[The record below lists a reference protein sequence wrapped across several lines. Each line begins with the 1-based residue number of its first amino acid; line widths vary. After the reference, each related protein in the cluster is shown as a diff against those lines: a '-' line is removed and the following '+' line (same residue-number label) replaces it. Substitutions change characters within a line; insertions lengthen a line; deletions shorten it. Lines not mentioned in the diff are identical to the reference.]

1 MRQLRLER
9 LGLREYLDTWG
20 AMRDFT
26 DTRTPET
33 IDEIWLVE
41 HPPVYT
47 LGRNGDPAHIRN
59 ANGIPIVES
68 DRGGQVTYHGPG
80 QIVAYTLFDLNRLGI
95 GIRGLVTGLEN
106 AVINTLS
113 QYGIQSAAR
122 RDAPGVYVAAKKIAS
137 LGLRIRKGCSY
148 HGLSL
153 NVDMDLTPFASI
165 NPCGYP
171 GLEVTQLADL
181 DVPVHSHEVA
191 VPLVGA
197 VMKEFGYDGVVS
209 STRRPV

>member
-33 IDEIWLVE
+33 IDELWLVE

-47 LGRNGDPAHIRN
+47 LGRNGDPAHIRD

-95 GIRGLVTGLEN
+95 GIRGLVSGLEN
-106 AVINTLS
+106 AVINT
-113 QYGIQSAAR
+113 
-122 RDAPGVYVAAKKIAS
+122 
-137 LGLRIRKGCSY
+137 
-148 HGLSL
+148 
-153 NVDMDLTPFASI
+153 
-165 NPCGYP
+165 
-171 GLEVTQLADL
+171 
-181 DVPVHSHEVA
+181 
-191 VPLVGA
+191 
-197 VMKEFGYDGVVS
+197 
-209 STRRPV
+209 